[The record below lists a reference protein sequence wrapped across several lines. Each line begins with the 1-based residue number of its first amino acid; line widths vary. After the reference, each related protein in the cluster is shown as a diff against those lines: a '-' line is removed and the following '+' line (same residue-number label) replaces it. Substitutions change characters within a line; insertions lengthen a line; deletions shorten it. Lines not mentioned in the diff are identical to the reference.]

1 MKSFKFFKLFIYSLK
16 ILHLMLYYNQ
26 YNEHDLVEIRLIKN
40 IYKVKH
46 TSEKEKKDYRQLDI
60 QVFRIMGSTQ

>member
-1 MKSFKFFKLFIYSLK
+1 
-16 ILHLMLYYNQ
+16 MLYYNQ

-60 QVFRIMGSTQ
+60 QVSIKLGLIRIMGSTQ